1 MIPTRRAAAF
11 AAVALAAGMLTGGVG
26 VTVARGDI
34 SPWVSADADLARHVT
49 LMAGGT
55 HMGADPVSGM
65 MGGAGMMRGA
75 GMMDGPPRS

>member
-1 MIPTRRAAAF
+1 
-11 AAVALAAGMLTGGVG
+11 MLTGGVG

-75 GMMDGPPRS
+75 GMMDGPPAHEGHHPNGSSTPTSGVAR